1 MASRATWKGQLR
13 LSLVSIPVEMYSAS
27 KSGARISFRQI
38 HEPTGKPVRYEKVV
52 AGVGPVD
59 TSDIMKGY
67 EYEKGKY
74 VLLDPDEIEAIR
86 LESKRTFELVQFV
99 DACEIP
105 PLYFDKPYY
114 LVPTDELAEDA
125 YRVVRDALRRTRKVG
140 LGQITLR
147 GQEHIAAVKPCGDGL
162 LLETLHYADEIVGA
176 SRLFASIEDEEVDNE
191 LLEVATTLIERKT
204 SPFDAKAFTDNYSE
218 AMRKLL
224 DAKLKNRK
232 VKRVSTEEDEPR
244 PSGENVVDLMAALK
258 KSLEK
263 SGSSSTA
270 GKPSRAASSR
280 SSTSKTTK
288 SKTTSK
294 TTTKPSSRKKAS

>member
-1 MASRATWKGQLR
+1 
-13 LSLVSIPVEMYSAS
+13 
-27 KSGARISFRQI
+27 
-38 HEPTGKPVRYEKVV
+38 
-52 AGVGPVD
+52 
-59 TSDIMKGY
+59 
-67 EYEKGKY
+67 
-74 VLLDPDEIEAIR
+74 
-86 LESKRTFELVQFV
+86 
-99 DACEIP
+99 
-105 PLYFDKPYY
+105 
-114 LVPTDELAEDA
+114 
-125 YRVVRDALRRTRKVG
+125 
-140 LGQITLR
+140 
-147 GQEHIAAVKPCGDGL
+147 QEHIAAVKPCGDGL

-244 PSGENVVDLMAALK
+244 PSGDNVVDLMAALK

-270 GKPSRAASSR
+270 GKTSRAASSR
-280 SSTSKTTK
+280 PSTSKTTK

-294 TTTKPSSRKKAS
+294 ATTKPSSRKKA

>member
-1 MASRATWKGQLR
+1 MR

-52 AGVGPVD
+52 PGVGPVD
-59 TSDIMKGY
+59 TADIMKGY

-74 VLLDPDEIEAIR
+74 VLLDPEEIEAVR

-105 PLYFDKPYY
+105 PIYFNKPYY

-125 YRVVRDALRRTRKVG
+125 YRVIRDALRRTAKVG

-147 GQEHIAAVKPCGDGL
+147 GQEHIAVVKPCGDGL

-176 SRLFASIEDEEVDNE
+176 SRLFASIEDEEVDSE

-218 AMRKLL
+218 AMHKLL

-232 VKRVSTEEDEPR
+232 GKRVSTEEDESPP

-263 SGSSSTA
+263 SGSSGTRRKKAPCSSASNNAAKGKTA
-270 GKPSRAASSR
+270 AKPG
-280 SSTSKTTK
+280 
-288 SKTTSK
+288 
-294 TTTKPSSRKKAS
+294 SRKKVS